1 MNFRPSAKEL
11 RDFGLLTGG
20 VAVLLGVYY
29 FFFKNINWISI
40 LILVGVILTL
50 TGLFSPRLLLYPYYG
65 WMFIGQK
72 IGWLVNKIILAIF
85 FFLILTP
92 FALCRRIFNNDPL
105 SLRWLSDV
113 KTYYDDKKIASGK
126 TLERI
131 Y

>member
-50 TGLFSPRLLLYPYYG
+50 FFPNLEKESLAKKNV
-65 WMFIGQK
+65 IQK
-72 IGWLVNKIILAIF
+72 IFTILIM
-85 FFLILTP
+85 FLG
-92 FALCRRIFNNDPL
+92 
-105 SLRWLSDV
+105 
-113 KTYYDDKKIASGK
+113 TYFLY
-126 TLERI
+126 T
-131 Y
+131 